1 MTRFVRTTS
10 QVLVFTG
17 VLAVSGMLIGAAAAA
32 NPAHVKQLMDTRS
45 CAGCDLNEASLTG
58 WYLPK
63 ANLTGA
69 NLAGA
74 NLYSANL
81 SQATL
86 TGADLS
92 GTELRAANLLGATG
106 AVLSSAKT
114 DSRTTCPDGAKGPC
128 K

>member
-1 MTRFVRTTS
+1 MARLFRRS
-10 QVLVFTG
+10 AQVLVFLG
-17 VLAVSGMLIGAAAAA
+17 VLAVSGMLIGATSASD
-32 NPAHVKQLMDTRS
+32 PAQVKQLMDTRN
-45 CAGCDLNEASLTG
+45 CAGCDLSEASLTG
-58 WYLPK
+58 WFLPK

-69 NLAGA
+69 NLANA

-81 SQATL
+81 SQANL

-92 GTELRAANLLGATG
+92 GTELRAANLLAAKG
-106 AVLSSAKT
+106 AVLSGAKT